1 MDRNIWL
8 AIGAGVLTGVIVPYV
23 AVLVEVLSGISPMG
37 FAIVM
42 FVPVG
47 AIVCGFLSIS
57 GFYLAATRLGLE
69 RPMPQLFAAM
79 VLVQFLSFV
88 LVYWFAYRGAF
99 VPAYDYAPHIGFG
112 EFVEASIFG
121 LTATSR
127 QFGEGEFGSA
137 GILVVFLRFLGF
149 MLAGITAYKQLP
161 GSGSFLDD

>member
-23 AVLVEVLSGISPMG
+23 AALAEVLTGFSPMG

-47 AIVCGFLSIS
+47 AIICGFVNIS
-57 GFYLAATRLGLE
+57 GFYLVATRLGLE
-69 RPMPQLFAAM
+69 RPLPRLFVAM
-79 VLVQFLSFV
+79 VLVQLLSFV

-99 VPAYDYAPHIGFG
+99 VPAYDFAPYLGFG
-112 EFVEASIFG
+112 EFMEASVFG